1 MKRVHYFVHGRGR
14 GHATRTLPI
23 VRLLRDEGC
32 SVRVHAGDDAQPL
45 FESERDLVRVRS
57 TMPRPH
63 RGERFA
69 ATGPRLVAQRVAEA
83 RAVFADDRPD
93 LVITDGDLPGALA
106 ALAHRIPSIGVG
118 HGLVFSH
125 CKRPLGT
132 SARAWILEGPK
143 AALSAIGARYRV
155 AVNFVPVE
163 PKDSSTFV
171 GRPTLRAE
179 LLLPSRE
186 AGGAGDR
193 AATREHE
200 DGPATR
206 EEPNLPSLEAG
217 GAATREPKGEV
228 LCYFRLGDG
237 NAVASAL
244 RAEGL
249 PAKIFAPAQMN
260 IEGADPIDEAKFT
273 RALLEARAVV
283 ANAGSQ
289 IIGECVALG
298 IPFFGVYDE
307 RFLEQSLNVAML
319 RVHGIGDGTSF
330 ERFEPAALNAFL
342 DRAGDVRARLAA
354 LPPMPFA
361 ADLVRDRALELLS
374 R

>member
-1 MKRVHYFVHGRGR
+1 M
-14 GHATRTLPI
+14 
-23 VRLLRDEGC
+23 
-32 SVRVHAGDDAQPL
+32 RVHAGDDAQQL
-45 FESERDLVRVRS
+45 FEGDPDLVRVRS
-57 TMPRPH
+57 TMPRPT

-106 ALAHRIPSIGVG
+106 ALAHRIPAIGVG

-163 PKDSSTFV
+163 PKDSATFV
-171 GRPTLRAE
+171 GRPTLRHE
-179 LLLPSRE
+179 LTAGANPQANRMKPGPEGAIATRDEPRPPSRE
-186 AGGAGDR
+186 AGWAG
-193 AATREHE
+193 
-200 DGPATR
+200 GGIATR
-206 EEPNLPSLEAG
+206 EEQGKAP
-217 GAATREPKGEV
+217 TRAKNEV
-228 LCYFRLGDG
+228 LCYFRVGDPTR
-237 NAVASAL
+237 VIEAL
-244 RAEGL
+244 RTRET
-249 PAKIFAPAQMN
+249 PTKIFAPPDMH
-260 IEGADPIDEAKFT
+260 IEGSEPIDERNFT

-319 RVHGIGDGTSF
+319 RAHGIGDGTSF
-330 ERFEPAALNAFL
+330 DRFEPDALRAFL
-342 DRAGDVRARLAA
+342 ARAGDLRTRFAA
-354 LPPMPFA
+354 VPPMPFA
-361 ADLVRDRALELLS
+361 ADLVRDRAIELLS
-374 R
+374 D